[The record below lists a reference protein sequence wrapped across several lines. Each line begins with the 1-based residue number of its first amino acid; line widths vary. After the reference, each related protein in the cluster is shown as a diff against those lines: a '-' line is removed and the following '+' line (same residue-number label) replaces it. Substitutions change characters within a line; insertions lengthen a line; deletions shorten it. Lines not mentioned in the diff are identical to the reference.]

1 MSRLMRSP
9 RECGSWFWDRS
20 EQEPP
25 GLASAP
31 RDAGFPVD
39 VESEYLPEHL
49 LDHGWSGEFLV

>member
-1 MSRLMRSP
+1 MRSP